1 MLKIFSPLLVS
12 DRNDGKTKVKRCG
25 NISPKEG
32 QGSGNLTKGGGN
44 YNIVR
49 LIFTFLTHR
58 IMRDEKLGYPQF
70 KQARLKKWHYPLRI
84 PIVKGAVF
92 KNTLPKRILRGK

>member
-1 MLKIFSPLLVS
+1 ME
-12 DRNDGKTKVKRCG
+12 

-58 IMRDEKLGYPQF
+58 IMKDEKFGF
-70 KQARLKKWHYPLRI
+70 KQAWLRKKWPYPLRI
-84 PIVKGAVF
+84 Q
-92 KNTLPKRILRGK
+92 